1 VELKFE
7 SKAKMRVNNKYPP
20 TKKWNVSLKV
30 SVEEEKKIKIGAI
43 QKGLSVAEYLKQ
55 LVMDDLSET
64 QVSTSL
70 LK

>member
-1 VELKFE
+1 M
-7 SKAKMRVNNKYPP
+7 KANKKYSP

-30 SVEEEKKIKIGAI
+30 SLEEEKKIKIGAI

-64 QVSTSL
+64 QVTTSG
-70 LK
+70 K